1 MPLTRSNSFLKASQL
16 IHISLTT
23 LTPSTTTSGNVVRYL
38 AGFAALNLV
47 IFPDKPLAFGS

>member
-1 MPLTRSNSFLKASQL
+1 MPLARSNSFLKASQL
-16 IHISLTT
+16 IDIGLTT

-38 AGFAALNLV
+38 AGFTTINLV